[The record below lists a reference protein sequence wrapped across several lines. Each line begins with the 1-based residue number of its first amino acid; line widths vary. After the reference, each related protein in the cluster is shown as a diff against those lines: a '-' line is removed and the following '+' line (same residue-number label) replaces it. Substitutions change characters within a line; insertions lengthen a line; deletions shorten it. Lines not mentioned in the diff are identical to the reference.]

1 MVYPVA
7 ERTQLLATLDEL
19 HLALTQEQ
27 RRGEEALRR
36 EQWAM
41 SKVDLSRRQLEHTT
55 PTARTRNACDLG
67 DDADFTRQAVT
78 ALKQQLVSLER
89 HYRLLLNR
97 HSRLEEEA
105 KELKGYCSAL
115 EMEGTVPLQIMPSYF
130 SQPWTHIS
138 VCCASA
144 RHSVA
149 SSTLPA
155 RNTAWTRQRHHIGP
169 RIGHIFGLATVKTG
183 RRLVQR
189 PGLCQ
194 QVPMGRRTT
203 VRRPSRPQ
211 AKGTRN

>member
-41 SKVDLSRRQLEHTT
+41 SKVDLSRRQPEHKM
-55 PTARTRNACDLG
+55 PSARTRNACDLG

-115 EMEGTVPLQIMPSYF
+115 EMEGTVPLQIMLS
-130 SQPWTHIS
+130 
-138 VCCASA
+138 
-144 RHSVA
+144 
-149 SSTLPA
+149 
-155 RNTAWTRQRHHIGP
+155 
-169 RIGHIFGLATVKTG
+169 
-183 RRLVQR
+183 
-189 PGLCQ
+189 
-194 QVPMGRRTT
+194 
-203 VRRPSRPQ
+203 
-211 AKGTRN
+211 

>member
-55 PTARTRNACDLG
+55 PSARTRNACDLG

-144 RHSVA
+144 SHSVA